1 MNKIPVFLFVL
12 LLNLPLGSQSRYSN
26 IMVSSES
33 EPSEVTIAINPLDPS
48 NIVAASNIDN
58 YYYSF
63 DGGLSW
69 SSRKAV
75 SKYGVWGD
83 PCITTDSR
91 GFFYYFH
98 LSNSSESSGAWLD
111 RMVCQKSTDGGISW
125 SEGTFTVVN
134 PPHLQDK
141 EWASIDIT
149 YSPYHNNIY
158 LAWTQC
164 GQNRYN
170 EEGASIN
177 PLDSASNIIFSFS
190 TDGGDSWSE
199 RKRINEVSGYECSY
213 AESTVLGA
221 LSCVGLTGEVYV
233 AWSSPN
239 GIILD
244 KSTDGGVNW
253 LEKDIKITDQPGGFR
268 YEVPGIYRC
277 FGFPSMACDYSESSF
292 KGRLYISWSDQ
303 KNGKDNTDVWIS
315 SSDNGGITWSTPERV
330 NDDYGSK
337 HQFFNWMTIDQSNGN
352 IYVIFYDRRN
362 HDDESTDVYLARS
375 TDGGKNFTNER
386 ISESPFMP
394 DSQTFMGDYTNIS
407 AINGVIRPIWTRLD
421 TNKLSVWTAIINE

>member
-1 MNKIPVFLFVL
+1 MNKITSFFLFL
-12 LLNLPLGSQSRYSN
+12 LLIGSTGSQTRYSN
-26 IMVSSES
+26 IMISDEN
-33 EPSEVTIAINPLDPS
+33 EPSEVTIAISPVDPS
-48 NIVAASNIDN
+48 NMVAASNIDN

-63 DGGLSW
+63 DGGLNW
-69 SSRKAV
+69 STRKAV

-83 PCITTDSR
+83 PCVTADSR

-98 LSNSSESSGAWLD
+98 LSNSSEASGDWLD

-125 SEGTFTVVN
+125 SEGTFTGVN

-141 EWASIDIT
+141 EWAAIDLT

-164 GQNRYN
+164 GQNKFN

-177 PLDSASNIIFSFS
+177 PLDSASNIIFSYS

-199 RKRINEVSGYECSY
+199 RKRINEVSGMECSY

-221 LSCVGLTGEVYV
+221 VPCIGLDGEVYV
-233 AWSSPN
+233 VWNSPH

-244 KSTDGGVNW
+244 KSADGGVTW
-253 LEKDIKITDQPGGFR
+253 LEKDITVSALEGGFR
-268 YEVPGIYRC
+268 YDVPGIYRC
-277 FGFPSMACDYSESSF
+277 FGFPSMACDYSESTYN
-292 KGRLYISWSDQ
+292 GRLYVSWADQ
-303 KNGKDNTDVWIS
+303 RSGPENTDIWIS
-315 SSDNGGITWSTPERV
+315 SSDNAGLTWTNPQRV

-337 HQFFNWMTIDQSNGN
+337 HQFFNWMTIDQLTGN

-362 HDDESTDVYLARS
+362 YDDASTDVYLARS
-375 TDGGKNFTNER
+375 IDGGKSFTNER
-386 ISESPFMP
+386 ISEKPFLP
-394 DSQTFMGDYTNIS
+394 DSQTFMGDYANIS
-407 AINGVIRPIWTRLD
+407 AANGVIRPIWTRLD
-421 TNKLSVWTAIINE
+421 TNRLSIWTAIINE